1 MLIKNYRKS
10 PTADPL
16 ISFIQQKR
24 TLVIASDSST
34 SCAKSG
40 GGWIITDK
48 KEGEILSEF
57 NPDFWDITRCDS
69 LTPPEN
75 INDENMSSEKRS
87 LLLTIKLFYE
97 KIGSL
102 SVSKRK
108 WFNHSEEEYRK
119 ITVKNLKQWRT
130 KTKRIFKTNKAQ
142 TNYRKITE
150 FFQSNNNLPVSRIGN
165 PIQITKHQSD
175 SPTTKTNKNNTYN
188 ISKDSNNTNSDSKYD
203 RVS

>member
-1 MLIKNYRKS
+1 
-10 PTADPL
+10 
-16 ISFIQQKR
+16 
-24 TLVIASDSST
+24 
-34 SCAKSG
+34 
-40 GGWIITDK
+40 
-48 KEGEILSEF
+48 
-57 NPDFWDITRCDS
+57 
-69 LTPPEN
+69 
-75 INDENMSSEKRS
+75 MSSEKRS

-119 ITVKNLKQWRT
+119 ITVKNLKQWIT

-165 PIQITKHQSD
+165 PIQITKKS
-175 SPTTKTNKNNTYN
+175 
-188 ISKDSNNTNSDSKYD
+188 I
-203 RVS
+203 